1 MFRGGILNRTKLTFC
16 PLGLRGK
23 VYPSR
28 FHRKFQ
34 RAFYFMK
41 KSFVLYT
48 DNWVTL
54 KHLSNEQLG
63 ELMRMLFEYQ
73 IEGNTP
79 EPSNPLFIAFG
90 FIRSSMDRDLEK
102 WNERAE
108 RARVNGSKGG
118 RPKEN
123 QDGLQETQKTQ
134 SVNSKPKKPVN
145 VSVSV
150 SDSVNVNVNANA
162 NFKKWSEQDLIEA
175 MTPYKDRYPKEL
187 LNAFFNYWTEPLANG
202 KIRLTSQDAWDTG
215 RRLVTWKKRDTDKQ
229 PKTSTITRAS
239 MGLKMQ

>member
-1 MFRGGILNRTKLTFC
+1 M
-16 PLGLRGK
+16 GLRGK

-34 RAFYFMK
+34 GAFYFMK

-90 FIRSSMDRDLEK
+90 FIRSAMDRDLEK

-108 RARVNGSKGG
+108 RARVNGLKGG

-123 QDGLQETQKTQ
+123 QDGLEETQKTQ

-145 VSVSV
+145 VSVNVNDSV
-150 SDSVNVNVNANA
+150 SDNVNANA
-162 NFKKWSEQDLIEA
+162 NFKKWGKDDLIKS
-175 MTPYKDRYPKEL
+175 MTPYAERYPKNM
-187 LNAFFNYWTEPLANG
+187 LNEFFNYWAEPLANG
-202 KIRLTSQDAWDTG
+202 KLRLTAQDAWDTG
-215 RRLVTWKKRDTDKQ
+215 RRLVTWSKRDKENKPQ
-229 PKTSTITRAS
+229 NAVVTRAS
-239 MGLKMQ
+239 MGVKMQ

>member
-1 MFRGGILNRTKLTFC
+1 
-16 PLGLRGK
+16 
-23 VYPSR
+23 
-28 FHRKFQ
+28 
-34 RAFYFMK
+34 MK

-90 FIRSSMDRDLEK
+90 FIRSAMDRDLEK

-108 RARVNGSKGG
+108 RARVNGLKGG

-123 QDGLQETQKTQ
+123 QDGLEETQKTQ

-145 VSVSV
+145 VSVNVNDSV
-150 SDSVNVNVNANA
+150 SDNVNANA
-162 NFKKWSEQDLIEA
+162 NFKKWGKDDLIKS
-175 MTPYKDRYPKEL
+175 MTPYAERYPKNM
-187 LNAFFNYWTEPLANG
+187 LNEFFNYWAEPLANG
-202 KIRLTSQDAWDTG
+202 KLRLTAQDAWDTG
-215 RRLVTWKKRDTDKQ
+215 RRLVTWSKRDKENKPQ
-229 PKTSTITRAS
+229 NAVVTRAS
-239 MGLKMQ
+239 MGVKMQ

>member
-1 MFRGGILNRTKLTFC
+1 M
-16 PLGLRGK
+16 GLRGK

-34 RAFYFMK
+34 GAFYFMK

-73 IEGNTP
+73 IEGDTP

-90 FIRSSMDRDLEK
+90 FIRSAMDRDLEK

-108 RARVNGSKGG
+108 RARVNGLKGG

-123 QDGLQETQKTQ
+123 QDGLEETQKTQ
-134 SVNSKPKKPVN
+134 SVNLKPKKPVN

-150 SDSVNVNVNANA
+150 NDSVSDNVNANA
-162 NFKKWSEQDLIEA
+162 NFKKWGKDDLIKS
-175 MTPYKDRYPKEL
+175 MTPYAERYPKNM
-187 LNAFFNYWTEPLANG
+187 LNEFFNYWAEPLANG
-202 KIRLTSQDAWDTG
+202 KLRLTAQDAWDTG
-215 RRLVTWKKRDTDKQ
+215 RRLVTWSKRDKENKPQ
-229 PKTSTITRAS
+229 NAVVTRAA
-239 MGLKMQ
+239 MGVKMQ

>member
-1 MFRGGILNRTKLTFC
+1 
-16 PLGLRGK
+16 
-23 VYPSR
+23 
-28 FHRKFQ
+28 
-34 RAFYFMK
+34 MK

-90 FIRSSMDRDLEK
+90 FIRSAMDRDLEK

-108 RARVNGSKGG
+108 RARVNGLKGG

-123 QDGLQETQKTQ
+123 QYGLEETQKTQ

-150 SDSVNVNVNANA
+150 NDSVSDNVNA
-162 NFKKWSEQDLIEA
+162 NFKKWSEDDLIKS
-175 MTPYKDRYPKEL
+175 MTPYSERYTKEM
-187 LNAFFNYWTEPLANG
+187 LNTFYNYWKEPLPNG
-202 KIRLTSQDAWDTG
+202 KLRLTAQDAWDTG
-215 RRLVTWKKRDTDKQ
+215 RRLVTWSKRDKDNKPQ
-229 PKTSTITRAS
+229 NAVVTRAS
-239 MGLKMQ
+239 MGVKMQ

>member
-1 MFRGGILNRTKLTFC
+1 
-16 PLGLRGK
+16 
-23 VYPSR
+23 
-28 FHRKFQ
+28 
-34 RAFYFMK
+34 MK

-90 FIRSSMDRDLEK
+90 FIRSAMDRDLEK

-123 QDGLQETQKTQ
+123 QYGLEETQKTQ

-145 VSVSV
+145 VN
-150 SDSVNVNVNANA
+150 VNVNANVNENDNVNANA
-162 NFKKWSEQDLIEA
+162 NFKKWGKDDLIKS
-175 MTPYKDRYPKEL
+175 MTPYAERYPKEM
-187 LNAFFNYWTEPLANG
+187 LNTFFNYWIEPLPNG
-202 KIRLTSQDAWDTG
+202 KLRLTAQDAWDTG
-215 RRLVTWKKRDTDKQ
+215 RRLATWKKIDSSKQ
-229 PKTSTITRAS
+229 PEQKVVTRAS
-239 MGLKMQ
+239 MGVKMQ

>member
-1 MFRGGILNRTKLTFC
+1 M
-16 PLGLRGK
+16 GLRGK

-90 FIRSSMDRDLEK
+90 FIRSAMDRDLEK

-108 RARVNGSKGG
+108 RARVNGLKGG

-123 QDGLQETQKTQ
+123 QDGLEETQKTQ

-145 VSVSV
+145 VSVNVNDSV
-150 SDSVNVNVNANA
+150 SDNVNVNA
-162 NFKKWSEQDLIEA
+162 NFKKWSEDDLIKS
-175 MTPYKDRYPKEL
+175 MTPYSERYTKEM
-187 LNAFFNYWTEPLANG
+187 LNTFYNYWKEPLPNG
-202 KIRLTSQDAWDTG
+202 KLRLTAQDAWDTG
-215 RRLVTWKKRDTDKQ
+215 RRLATWKKIDSSKQ
-229 PKTSTITRAS
+229 PEQKVVTRAS
-239 MGLKMQ
+239 MGVKMQ

>member
-1 MFRGGILNRTKLTFC
+1 M
-16 PLGLRGK
+16 GLRGK

-90 FIRSSMDRDLEK
+90 FIRSAMDRDLEK

-108 RARVNGSKGG
+108 RARVNGLKGG

-123 QDGLQETQKTQ
+123 QDGLEETQKTQ

-145 VSVSV
+145 VSVNVNDSV
-150 SDSVNVNVNANA
+150 SDNVNVNA
-162 NFKKWSEQDLIEA
+162 NFKKWSEDDLIKS
-175 MTPYKDRYPKEL
+175 MTPYSERYTKEM
-187 LNAFFNYWTEPLANG
+187 LNTFYNYWKEPLPNG
-202 KIRLTSQDAWDTG
+202 KLRLTAQDAWDTG
-215 RRLVTWKKRDTDKQ
+215 RRLATWKKIESSKQ
-229 PKTSTITRAS
+229 PEQKVVTRAS
-239 MGLKMQ
+239 MGVKMQ

>member
-1 MFRGGILNRTKLTFC
+1 M
-16 PLGLRGK
+16 GLRGK

-34 RAFYFMK
+34 GAFYFMK

-54 KHLSNEQLG
+54 KHLCNEQLG

-90 FIRSSMDRDLEK
+90 FIRSAMDRDLEK

-108 RARVNGSKGG
+108 RARVNGLKGG

-134 SVNSKPKKPVN
+134 SVKSKPKKPVN

-150 SDSVNVNVNANA
+150 NDSVSDNVNVNA
-162 NFKKWSEQDLIEA
+162 NFKKWSKDDLIKS
-175 MTPYKDRYPKEL
+175 MTPYAERYPKEM
-187 LNAFFNYWTEPLANG
+187 LNTFFNYWIEPLSNG
-202 KIRLTSQDAWDTG
+202 KLRLTAQDAWDTG
-215 RRLVTWKKRDTDKQ
+215 RRLVTWSKRDKENKPQ
-229 PKTSTITRAS
+229 NAVVTRAS
-239 MGLKMQ
+239 MGVKMQ

>member
-1 MFRGGILNRTKLTFC
+1 
-16 PLGLRGK
+16 
-23 VYPSR
+23 
-28 FHRKFQ
+28 
-34 RAFYFMK
+34 MK

-73 IEGNTP
+73 IEGKAP
-79 EPSNPLFIAFG
+79 EPTNPLFIAFG
-90 FIRSSMDRDLEK
+90 FIRSAMDRDLEK

-123 QDGLQETQKTQ
+123 QQGLEKTQKTQ
-134 SVNSKPKKPVN
+134 SVISKPKKPVN

-150 SDSVNVNVNANA
+150 NDSVSDNVNDYFKNNRLYKTAEDVKGKDYFKDAEVNEAFT
-162 NFKKWSEQDLIEA
+162 NFLIERIA
-175 MTPYKDRYPKEL
+175 RKKYPTDLAIETLQKKMREYYKTKAEALEGIEQSISNGWTGLFEL
-187 LNAFFNYWTEPLANG
+187 N
-202 KIRLTSQDAWDTG
+202 
-215 RRLVTWKKRDTDKQ
+215 KKQSFKQ
-229 PKTSTITRAS
+229 PEQKVVTRAS
-239 MGLKMQ
+239 MGVKMQ

>member
-1 MFRGGILNRTKLTFC
+1 
-16 PLGLRGK
+16 
-23 VYPSR
+23 
-28 FHRKFQ
+28 
-34 RAFYFMK
+34 MK

-79 EPSNPLFIAFG
+79 EPSNHLFIAFG
-90 FIRSSMDRDLEK
+90 FIRSAMDRDLEK

-108 RARVNGSKGG
+108 RARVNGLKGG

-123 QDGLQETQKTQ
+123 QDGLEETQKTQ
-134 SVNSKPKKPVN
+134 SVKSKPKKPVN

-150 SDSVNVNVNANA
+150 NDSDSVNENAKVKESNKVYKSTDEIRGMTFFHKNKNVDEAFKDFLVNRIINKDYPTTLAIKS
-162 NFKKWSEQDLIEA
+162 FIKQIPILYKTEQEA
-175 MTPYKDRYPKEL
+175 LDGIARSIQGNYKGL
-187 LNAFFNYWTEPLANG
+187 FEPTKN
-202 KIRLTSQDAWDTG
+202 TN
-215 RRLVTWKKRDTDKQ
+215 KQ
-229 PKTSTITRAS
+229 PEQKVVTRAS
-239 MGLKMQ
+239 MGVKMQ

>member
-1 MFRGGILNRTKLTFC
+1 
-16 PLGLRGK
+16 
-23 VYPSR
+23 
-28 FHRKFQ
+28 
-34 RAFYFMK
+34 MK

-79 EPSNPLFIAFG
+79 ETSNPLFIAFG
-90 FIRSSMDRDLEK
+90 FIRSAMDRDLEK

-108 RARVNGSKGG
+108 RARFNGLKGG

-123 QDGLQETQKTQ
+123 PVGLGETQKTQ

-150 SDSVNVNVNANA
+150 NVNDSVSDNVNANA
-162 NFKKWSEQDLIEA
+162 NFKKWGKDDLIKA
-175 MTPYKDRYPKEL
+175 MTPYTERYTKNM
-187 LNAFFNYWTEPLANG
+187 LNEFFNYWAEPLANG
-202 KIRLTSQDAWDTG
+202 KLRLTAQDAWDTG
-215 RRLVTWKKRDTDKQ
+215 RRLVTWSKRDKDNKPQ
-229 PKTSTITRAS
+229 NAVVTRAS
-239 MGLKMQ
+239 MGVKMQ